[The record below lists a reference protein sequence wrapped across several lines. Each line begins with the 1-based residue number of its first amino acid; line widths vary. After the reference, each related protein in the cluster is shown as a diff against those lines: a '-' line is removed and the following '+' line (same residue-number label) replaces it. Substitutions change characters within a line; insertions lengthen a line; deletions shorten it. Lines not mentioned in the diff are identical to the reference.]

1 MTFFIFNDDLYH
13 HHHPLHPAADRLC
26 FRSHFFQNEDTLR
39 YSSFTAGLDRAAVV
53 DRAAHPYSR
62 PIGHAAPVWHHR
74 VDIDRAGG
82 LAGTGIEQ
90 IEDRRH
96 QKSIDRGAAAHAG
109 ARLADGLR
117 LSILPGRH
125 QLPRRTYQCRS
136 ALRDQQLDRHTQ
148 CEIFKFL

>member
-1 MTFFIFNDDLYH
+1 MTFFIFNDDLHH

-26 FRSHFFQNEDTLR
+26 FRSHFFQNKDTLR

-53 DRAAHPYSR
+53 DRAAYPYSR
-62 PIGHAAPVWHHR
+62 SFRVITSIRYCR
-74 VDIDRAGG
+74 VDLDRTGRI
-82 LAGTGIEQ
+82 AGTGIEQ
-90 IEDRRH
+90 IKDGHPEKIGHCCLVPD
-96 QKSIDRGAAAHAG
+96 AG

-117 LSILPGRH
+117 LSIIPGRH